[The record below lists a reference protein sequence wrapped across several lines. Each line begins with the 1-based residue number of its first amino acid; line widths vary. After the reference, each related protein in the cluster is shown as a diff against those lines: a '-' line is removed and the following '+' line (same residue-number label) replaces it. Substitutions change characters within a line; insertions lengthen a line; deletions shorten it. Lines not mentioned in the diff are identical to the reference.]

1 MKAQYGC
8 YLTHMA
14 NIEGTTWGFVRA
26 FWLPSGASVRR
37 LIRRAPLTPPKY
49 SNFLLMCH
57 SLGEHA
63 RHVNG
68 PWSLRTAISRDLGL
82 KEGATCVAH
91 PSMKTQ
97 NDCTAVLPKIPH
109 SNCCKRVP
117 NRPPRGRRPLRGRR
131 GRFGTLL
138 QLLEC
143 GIFGRT
149 AVGASCATLYWSVAN
164 NYRLR
169 RGGLQLFWGLRGPRL
184 RTRGTAG
191 DRPRFTLQYSQSS
204 MMAHPY
210 GTNCT
215 CQHYCHSQC

>member
-14 NIEGTTWGFVRA
+14 NIEGTTWGVVRA

-91 PSMKTQ
+91 PYHENAKRLYSRS
-97 NDCTAVLPKIPH
+97 PKNPA
-109 SNCCKRVP
+109 
-117 NRPPRGRRPLRGRR
+117 
-131 GRFGTLL
+131 L
-138 QLLEC
+138 QLLQESSKS
-143 GIFGRT
+143 
-149 AVGASCATLYWSVAN
+149 AS
-164 NYRLR
+164 
-169 RGGLQLFWGLRGPRL
+169 
-184 RTRGTAG
+184 AG
-191 DRPRFTLQYSQSS
+191 S
-204 MMAHPY
+204 
-210 GTNCT
+210 
-215 CQHYCHSQC
+215 